1 MDNTRPPWLQIAN
14 KWVRG
19 MFPPLSFSYG
29 NWKEESCVILT
40 AAKQRVEELE
50 KKKAWVLLKKMVNPY
65 EMVYTHEDKL
75 FHQSIVS
82 YKPLSRSYFKM
93 MEMMHVLQFFELLPK
108 QTPKIRSAHV
118 AEGPGGFIQALVEL
132 CSRNNKI
139 LQTSTAMTLKSVE
152 QHVPGW
158 RRASSFLHHHP
169 EVKLHYGND
178 GTGNIYIKENQDSFV
193 SVVSPGVHIFTADG
207 GFDFSVD
214 YSIQEQQVFNLLI
227 SSINIGVRCLN
238 TDGVFILKIFDI
250 FAESTQIIIILLS
263 RCFREWIL
271 YKPAISRPCN
281 SERYFL
287 GRGFKGPRC
296 SSIPLLQDIE
306 LRLKEKMYPIF
317 NEETSAQAEMD
328 YIRKNIQ
335 HNTFIQVNAIERA
348 EIYLKEPRSWYKER
362 MPEDFKKSLEW
373 CEKFRIPCTKTKPD
387 DLMVERPFT
396 S

>member
-1 MDNTRPPWLQIAN
+1 
-14 KWVRG
+14 
-19 MFPPLSFSYG
+19 
-29 NWKEESCVILT
+29 
-40 AAKQRVEELE
+40 
-50 KKKAWVLLKKMVNPY
+50 
-65 EMVYTHEDKL
+65 
-75 FHQSIVS
+75 
-82 YKPLSRSYFKM
+82 
-93 MEMMHVLQFFELLPK
+93 MHVLQFFELLPK

-132 CSRNNKI
+132 CDRNKKI
-139 LQTSTAMTLKSVE
+139 IQSSTAMSLKSAD

-193 SVVSPGVHIFTADG
+193 SAASPGVHIFTADG

-227 SSINIGVRCLN
+227 SSINIGMRCLN

-263 RCFREWIL
+263 RCFREWVL
-271 YKPAISRPCN
+271 YKPALSRPCN

-287 GRGFKGPRC
+287 GRGFKGPTC
-296 SSIPLLQDIE
+296 PSIPLLRDIE
-306 LRLKEKMYPIF
+306 ERLKENIYPVF
-317 NEETSAQAEMD
+317 NGETSAKEELA
-328 YIRKNIQ
+328 YIKNNIE
-335 HNTFIQVNAIERA
+335 NSTVVQVNAIERA
-348 EIYLKEPRSWYKER
+348 ERYLKSPSSWYKEQ
-362 MPEDFKKSLEW
+362 MSLDFKKSLEW
-373 CEKFRIPCTKTKPD
+373 CQKFRIPCTRTKAD
-387 DLMVERPFT
+387 DLFIEHPFT

>member
-1 MDNTRPPWLQIAN
+1 MENTKPPWLQVGN
-14 KWVRG
+14 KWERG
-19 MFPPLSFSYG
+19 MFSPLSFSYG
-29 NWKEESCVILT
+29 KWKEESCEVLT

-50 KKKAWVLLKKMVNPY
+50 KQKVWELLKKMVNTY

-75 FHQSIVS
+75 FHPSIVS

-93 MEMMHVLQFFELLPK
+93 IEMMHVLQFFELLPK

-132 CSRNNKI
+132 SSRNNKI
-139 LQTSTAMTLKSVE
+139 IHACTAMTLKSAE

-178 GTGNIYIKENQDSFV
+178 GTGNIYIKDNQDSFV
-193 SVVSPGVHIFTADG
+193 SATSPGVHIFTADG

-214 YSIQEQQVFNLLI
+214 YSIQEQRVFNLLI

-238 TDGVFILKIFDI
+238 TDGSFILKVFDI
-250 FAESTQIIIILLS
+250 FAESTQTIIILLS
-263 RCFREWIL
+263 RCFKEWIL
-271 YKPAISRPCN
+271 YKPALSRPCN

-287 GRGFKGPRC
+287 GRGFKGPMC
-296 SSIPLLQDIE
+296 ASIPLLREIE
-306 LRLKEKMYPIF
+306 VRLKDNVYPVF
-317 NEETSAQAEMD
+317 NTETSAQEELA
-328 YIRKNIQ
+328 YIKKNID
-335 HNTFIQVNAIERA
+335 NNIVIQVNAIQRA
-348 EIYLKEPRSWYKER
+348 ETYLKEPSSWYKEQ
-362 MPEDFKKSLEW
+362 MPSDFKKSLEW
-373 CEKFRIPCTKTKPD
+373 CQKFRIPCTRTKPD
-387 DLMVERPFT
+387 DLLVDNPFT

>member
-1 MDNTRPPWLQIAN
+1 MENTRPPWLQVAN
-14 KWVRG
+14 KWERG
-19 MFPPLSFSYG
+19 MFTPLSFSYG
-29 NWKEESCVILT
+29 NWKEETCLVLKT
-40 AAKQRVEELE
+40 AKQRVEELE
-50 KKKAWVLLKKMVNPY
+50 KQKVWELLKKMVNPY

-75 FHQSIVS
+75 FHPSIVS

-93 MEMMHVLQFFELLPK
+93 IEMMHVLQFFELLPK

-132 CSRNNKI
+132 CDRNKKI
-139 LQTSTAMTLKSVE
+139 IQSSTAMSLKSAD

-193 SVVSPGVHIFTADG
+193 SAASPGVHIFTADG

-227 SSINIGVRCLN
+227 SSINIGMRCLN

-263 RCFREWIL
+263 RCFREWVL
-271 YKPAISRPCN
+271 YKPALSRPCN

-287 GRGFKGPRC
+287 GRGFKGPTC
-296 SSIPLLQDIE
+296 PSIPLLRDIE
-306 LRLKEKMYPIF
+306 ERLKENIYPVF
-317 NEETSAQAEMD
+317 NGETSAKEELA
-328 YIRKNIQ
+328 YIKNNIE
-335 HNTFIQVNAIERA
+335 NSTVVQVNAIERA
-348 EIYLKEPRSWYKER
+348 ERYLKSPSSWYKEQ
-362 MPEDFKKSLEW
+362 MSLDFKKSLEW
-373 CEKFRIPCTKTKPD
+373 CQKFRIPCTRTKAD
-387 DLMVERPFT
+387 DLFIEHPFT